1 MNNIMPSPIRRSD
14 CSTFLPNTVPVGGD
28 ADVCLSLCCSVSH
41 VLCLLE
47 VLHSWHYKNR
57 GISGN
62 VSEIIYPPCPLFPP
76 PFLSLS
82 FSLVLSLSLQAL
94 GSRQL
99 PPNPEIRHWR
109 NSLTISLLLLH
120 WDGIRETRPTKR
132 KKREGGIRFVSSLGN
147 VWGYLGVFLW
157 NLNCPNTL
165 ETDTVKLR
173 KLAPFVH
180 RNVLVLTECIW
191 FYGCIES

>member
-1 MNNIMPSPIRRSD
+1 MQMCVWACAVQFLMFSVFWKCCILGTTKIEGFQGMLVRSYI
-14 CSTFLPNTVPVGGD
+14 LPV
-28 ADVCLSLCCSVSH
+28 H
-41 VLCLLE
+41 F
-47 VLHSWHYKNR
+47 
-57 GISGN
+57 
-62 VSEIIYPPCPLFPP
+62 FPP